1 MSKQINITIVGGG
14 FGGVKA
20 ALELAENEKNQI
32 TLITDKPDFQYYPAL
47 FSTAT
52 GYRHLQSWVP
62 LGLIFAGKPNIRVIL
77 DTVTKIDPDT
87 KTLTLASGETHEYK
101 KCIMALGMVTTF
113 FGIEGLDTYAY
124 GIKSAEEIKRLKHQ
138 IYKDIAEEGKL
149 DKHYVVIGAGPTGV
163 ELSAA
168 LGVYIRALCKKFK
181 VRDHALCIDLIE
193 AAPRVLPRM
202 SEKASKKVEER
213 LKSLGVK
220 VQTNKA
226 VQSASAEDLVVS
238 GKHISSH
245 TVIWTSGVT
254 NNPFFTNNKEHFN
267 LAKNNKVEVDEYMK
281 AGKDLYVIGD
291 NANTPFSGLAQTAL
305 HDAIFVT
312 NNLKRHAKGKQ
323 PKKYK
328 VVKPPVVVPVGHG
341 WAILEWRGITLSG
354 RIASML
360 RRAADF
366 IGYSDILPLG
376 HALGVW
382 RASYELEDDYFV
394 STPPS
399 DSRYNT

>member
-1 MSKQINITIVGGG
+1 MNITIVGGG

-20 ALELAENEKNQI
+20 ALEIAENKQNQV

-47 FSTAT
+47 FSAAT
-52 GYRHLQSWVP
+52 GYRHLQAWVP
-62 LGLIFAGKPNIRVIL
+62 LGVIFAGKPNIRVIL
-77 DTVTKIDPDT
+77 DSVTAIDPET
-87 KTLTLASGETHEYK
+87 KMLTGASGEQYAYK
-101 KCIMALGMVTTF
+101 TCIMALGMVTTF

-138 IYKDIAEEGKL
+138 IYKDIAEEKKL
-149 DKHYVVIGAGPTGV
+149 DKHYVIIGAGPTGV

-168 LGVYIRALCKKFK
+168 LGVYIRELCKKFK
-181 VRDHALCIDLIE
+181 VRDHNLCIDLIE

-202 SEKASKKVEER
+202 SEKASKRVEKR
-213 LKSLGVK
+213 LKQLGVK
-220 VQTNKA
+220 VQTGKA
-226 VQSASAEDLVVS
+226 VQSATAEDLVVS

-245 TVIWTSGVT
+245 TVIWTSGVA
-254 NNPFFTNNKEHFN
+254 NNPFFINNAKHFN
-267 LAKNNKVEVDEYMK
+267 LAKNNKVEVDAFMK

-305 HDAIFVT
+305 HDALFVT
-312 NNLKRHAKGKQ
+312 DNLKRHQKGQ
-323 PKKYK
+323 ELKKYK
-328 VVKPPVVVPVGHG
+328 AVKPSVVVPVGHG
-341 WAILEWRGITLSG
+341 WAIFEWHGLVLSG

-366 IGYSDILPLG
+366 IGYNDILPLG

-394 STPPS
+394 SSPKKG
-399 DSRYNT
+399 